1 MKFFLVLVL
10 LSPVLALGQSYSSG
24 RISAVRDAGVEIVAR
39 GCERPSDV
47 TEEPV
52 QTVKPGVTAVRRS
65 YRCPNAE
72 MSVIQYEGRTIPYTL
87 RVTGDKTPVADDIR
101 TGMLARDVK
110 RIFGTPERER
120 GELMQYH
127 VRQGS
132 GMDIVSFGHRG
143 GRVTS
148 IEWTFVLR

>member
-1 MKFFLVLVL
+1 MIFLLPG
-10 LSPVLALGQSYSSG
+10 LSLGQSYSSG
-24 RISAVRDAGVEIVAR
+24 KIASVRDAGVEIIAR
-39 GCERPSDV
+39 GCERPSGV
-47 TEEPV
+47 VEEPT

-65 YRCPNAE
+65 FKCPNAE
-72 MSVIQYEGRTIPYTL
+72 MSVIQYEGRNVPYTL
-87 RVTGDKTPVADDIR
+87 KVTGDKTPVTDDIR
-101 TGMLARDVK
+101 TGMLAKDVK

-127 VRQGS
+127 VRQAG

-148 IEWTFVLR
+148 IEWQFVLR